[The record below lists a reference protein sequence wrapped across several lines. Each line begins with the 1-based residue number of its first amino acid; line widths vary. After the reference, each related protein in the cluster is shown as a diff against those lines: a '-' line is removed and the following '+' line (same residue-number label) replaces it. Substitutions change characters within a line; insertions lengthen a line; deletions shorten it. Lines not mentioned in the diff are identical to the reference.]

1 MNVQNN
7 KVNFTVVPPYPSLP
21 STKILTTTTTLQAVR
36 RGHGAQLPCFGLSPL
51 LLMKKC
57 YFMHKMCQIPH
68 PHRRLRPMSH
78 LLDLATLTTACKKGK
93 LRINVQ
99 SEYQV

>member
-1 MNVQNN
+1 
-7 KVNFTVVPPYPSLP
+7 
-21 STKILTTTTTLQAVR
+21 
-36 RGHGAQLPCFGLSPL
+36 
-51 LLMKKC
+51 
-57 YFMHKMCQIPH
+57 MHKMCQIPH

-99 SEYQV
+99 SEYQVWTVVGRVSERDRCPLARLVAPVHTIVENVHRLVRRMSRQIFHRTTK